1 MRIFLTPSKVTWSH
15 YMYMYYIK
23 NKYIIY
29 MWDSYM
35 YVLICHIILNIIL
48 NIILL
53 SGILS
58 PTVYTMPMVRA

>member
-1 MRIFLTPSKVTWSH
+1 
-15 YMYMYYIK
+15 
-23 NKYIIY
+23 
-29 MWDSYM
+29 M

>member
-1 MRIFLTPSKVTWSH
+1 
-15 YMYMYYIK
+15 
-23 NKYIIY
+23 
-29 MWDSYM
+29 M

-58 PTVYTMPMVRA
+58 PTVYTMPMVRAPIHQISGAG